1 MAQNNE
7 VTPKTPITDE
17 AMMRLVK
24 IMNDSPTIIRFAGTE
39 WEIKPLRAGTQWLI
53 AEEACK
59 IVDKEN
65 MTMGDVIKQFAENLP
80 SVARVI
86 TLALLNDK
94 DKIYGEEYNRVYE
107 TIMWGDVSLHE
118 SAILLSEILQLIDIS
133 FFFACTDVVKTLRR
147 TTLDRKITTEEQ

>member
-1 MAQNNE
+1 MNNNN
-7 VTPKTPITDE
+7 VTPKTPISDD
-17 AMMRLVK
+17 AMMRLAK
-24 IMNDSPTIIRFAGTE
+24 IMNDSPTVVKFAGTE
-39 WEIKPLRAGTQWLI
+39 WEIKALRAGTQWLI

-65 MTMGDVIKQFAENLP
+65 MSMGDVIKQFAVNLP

-94 DKIYGEEYNRVYE
+94 EKIYGEEYKRVYD
-107 TIMWGDVSLHE
+107 TIMWGDVHLHE
-118 SAILLSEILQLIDIS
+118 CALLLSEVLQMIDIS
-133 FFFACTDVVKTLRR
+133 FFFACTDVVKTLRL